1 MHEIVVLATPGFLTG
16 WSHGQRSLALYSP
29 GGHKESD
36 TTWAHTQAHA
46 QFDRSVNGGTEE

>member
-46 QFDRSVNGGTEE
+46 QFDRSINGGTEE

>member
-1 MHEIVVLATPGFLTG
+1 MGFTHLIIIKNPHKMHEIVVLATPGFLTG

-36 TTWAHTQAHA
+36 TT
-46 QFDRSVNGGTEE
+46 